1 MIQYLRPLKNLLLRN
16 RQLKLVSLSLALLLW
31 IALNGEPKSEVSFKV
46 PLEFRNSPK
55 TVEILGDTLNW
66 VDVRVSGRSSI
77 LKRMEASNLTASI
90 DLSDWSWGERTYSL
104 GEANLTVPFGVT
116 VIKIT
121 PNIIRL
127 RFERTE
133 RKTVEIRPRVI
144 GSPAE
149 GYRIIGVSCDPDHA
163 DLEGPASHLAAVE
176 TISTD
181 SLDITGKSSRVTAR
195 LHLYVQDPLV
205 RLATRQETLVDVSIA
220 PKGTDV
226 SRLESNRD

>member
-1 MIQYLRPLKNLLLRN
+1 MIRYLHPLKNLLLRN
-16 RQLKLVSLSLALLLW
+16 GQLKLVSLLLALLLW

-46 PLEFRNSPK
+46 PLEFRDSPK
-55 TVEILGDTLNW
+55 TVEILGDTLNS
-66 VDVRVSGRSSI
+66 VDVRVSARSSI
-77 LKRMEASNLTASI
+77 IKRVDASNLTASV
-90 DLSDWSWGERTYSL
+90 DLSDWSLGERTYSL
-104 GEANLTVPFGVT
+104 SEANLTVPFGVT

-121 PNIIRL
+121 PNTIRL

-144 GSPAE
+144 GNPAQ
-149 GYRIIGVSCDPDHA
+149 GYHVIGVSCDPDHA
-163 DLEGPASHLAAVE
+163 ELEGPASHLAPVQ

-205 RLATRQETLVDVSIA
+205 RLATQKETLVDVSIA
-220 PKGTDV
+220 PKATDV
-226 SRLESNRD
+226 SRLELN